1 MRGEA
6 TPRILRDNLSH
17 IARERESTSIAEASR
32 LPLAGKLRGR
42 APRCMRRL
50 VGWRRSGHGRSALSS
65 IYTSSHLI
73 SVDARIAGR
82 SLRYCVLSESL
93 WGPCLPR
100 PPQVAPQC
108 SVEIHCSVLYLVS
121 LCSPFPTGVCTS
133 VDSSR
138 GSGLSNVY
146 RQVRLLGVGPAVTR
160 NRTVWRCSKGEQAM
174 IRRGFAAVQP
184 GVPSGEAGR
193 ASTASWF
200 NFFSTECSLPV
211 DDGQE
216 SLLFSP
222 RSVPTSLAGTVR
234 RSPRRLLADGFVRA
248 SPATIRWVFFFFLR
262 RVCVCVLTSIVF
274 DALGVFGLR
283 K

>member
-1 MRGEA
+1 MHAETRRVA
-6 TPRILRDNLSH
+6 TQ
-17 IARERESTSIAEASR
+17 
-32 LPLAGKLRGR
+32 
-42 APRCMRRL
+42 
-50 VGWRRSGHGRSALSS
+50 RSWPQRSL
-65 IYTSSHLI
+65 IHPHLI

-82 SLRYCVLSESL
+82 SLRYCVLSESF

-100 PPQVAPQC
+100 SPQVAPQC
-108 SVEIHCSVLYLVS
+108 LVEIHCSVLYFVS

-133 VDSSR
+133 LDSSR

-146 RQVRLLGVGPAVTR
+146 RRVRLLGVGPAVTR

-174 IRRGFAAVQP
+174 IRRGLRPSNP
-184 GVPSGEAGR
+184 GCRVGKQ
-193 ASTASWF
+193 
-200 NFFSTECSLPV
+200 

-248 SPATIRWVFFFFLR
+248 SPATIRL
-262 RVCVCVLTSIVF
+262 VCVCVLTSIVF
-274 DALGVFGLR
+274 DTLGVFGLR